1 MMNGITPLKIEEQ
14 SHSIYQD
21 ILEYAGG
28 ESVAECL
35 QNIFDV
41 GDEGHIGCVDGEMF
55 NRIDGIDDIEGGKIA
70 IANPTSIGKNKGEL
84 IKLLQINSSSKT
96 IGIEANQNHGAG
108 FKKAGI
114 ADSPAGVITAVGFED
129 EQEDVYLTYLCR
141 EDKEVGLKHL
151 NKDNIE
157 KELFKM
163 EREKF
168 FKMFSAAEL
177 TIMEDEVK
185 KFIKK
190 EKPQGTY
197 KEDEWGV
204 MNQAKNWSQF
214 TIQFLIGKAKTS
226 TFMSEFG
233 KNGGDS
239 LNAKRVNVLKA
250 DAPDKTGVKD
260 GVDLV
265 SLVCQKFPRVTQAIK
280 LWIPVKSSFP
290 RASSLK
296 GVFDYIQDERRFEW
310 KEKIDGVDFNFTLS
324 FDLED
329 RKKGNLTD
337 KGVRKQVGFL
347 SGWLYRDQ
355 IMPQLPYNGW
365 TNYAPL
371 LGVTKDSNRVQLLI
385 SPSADVYRHSKDRTN
400 LISEDNSRPL
410 SFKHILEDMDTELIP
425 EAARKI
431 IEEEHQATYSN
442 CDVHSTILDIL
453 KDEKG
458 DNQKKKKKKAQ
469 CSFEFDPNG
478 EPKGIKKTLA
488 SSNKRYVNFGN
499 KISNKNNGG
508 YINQIPTL
516 EVDED
521 TAIHNGLMDRNIMGW
536 MKTTKQIIFHSK
548 AKPLTN
554 YVDSILKDIK
564 FELDYEVSSRVIKDQ
579 CLIAIAKWIKNAVM
593 QNDTTSEIID
603 AAVNSEAFSNYLRS
617 QPVTKEISR
626 SVKAELSKIKN
637 NNNI

>member
-1 MMNGITPLKIEEQ
+1 MSGITPLKIEEQ
-14 SHSIYQD
+14 SHSILQD

-35 QNIFDV
+35 QNIFDL

-55 NRIDGIDDIEGGKIA
+55 NRIDGIDGIEGGKIA

-84 IKLLQINSSSKT
+84 LKLLQINSSSKT
-96 IGIEANQNHGAG
+96 IGIEEHQNHGAG
-108 FKKAGI
+108 FKKAGM

-141 EDKEVGLKHL
+141 EGKEVGLKHL
-151 NKDNIE
+151 SKDNIE

-163 EREKF
+163 ERKEF

-177 TIMEDEVK
+177 TIMESELE
-185 KFIKK
+185 KFSNK

-197 KEDEWGV
+197 IEDEWGA

-214 TIQFLIGKAKTS
+214 TIQFLIGKAKNS
-226 TFMSEFG
+226 TFMSEYG

-239 LNAKRVNVLKA
+239 LNAKRVNVLRA
-250 DAPDKTGVKD
+250 AAPDKTGMKD
-260 GVDLV
+260 AVDLA
-265 SLVCQKFPRVTQAIK
+265 SLVCQKFPRVTQTIK
-280 LWIPVKSSFP
+280 LWIPVKGSFP
-290 RASSLK
+290 RVSSLK
-296 GVFDYIQDERRFEW
+296 GVFDYTQDERRFEW
-310 KEKIDGVDFNFTLS
+310 KEKIDGVDSHFTLS
-324 FDLED
+324 FDVEG
-329 RKKGNLTD
+329 KGKLKD

-347 SGWLYRDQ
+347 SGWLYRNQ
-355 IMPQLPYNGW
+355 IMPQLPYNAW

-400 LISEDNSRPL
+400 LISEDNSEHL
-410 SFKHILEDMDTELIP
+410 DFKRILESMDTDLIP
-425 EAARKI
+425 EEARKI
-431 IEEEHQATYSN
+431 IEEEHQSTYNN
-442 CDVHSTILDIL
+442 CDVDSMILDIL

-458 DNQKKKKKKAQ
+458 DNQKKKNKKAQ

-478 EPKGIKKTLA
+478 EPRGIKKTLA

-499 KISNKNNGG
+499 KISNKNEGG
-508 YINQIPTL
+508 YINHAPTFD
-516 EVDED
+516 VDED
-521 TAIHNGLMDRNIMGW
+521 TATSNGLMDRNIMGW

-548 AKPLTN
+548 AKPLIN
-554 YVDSILKDIK
+554 YVDGILKDVK
-564 FELDYEVSSRVIKDQ
+564 SELDYEVSSKVVKNN
-579 CLIAIAKWIKNAVM
+579 CLVAIAKWIKNAVM
-593 QNDTTSEIID
+593 QDDTTSEIIE
-603 AAVNSEAFSNYLRS
+603 ASVNSEAFSNYLRS
-617 QPVTKEISR
+617 QPVAKEISR
-626 SVKAELSKIKN
+626 LVKAELSKIKN